1 MINSGIDY
9 DTRFPAGYGDG
20 RLADMPSTQD
30 EDNTTLTPGTAEVP
44 QAATRALAGVAL
56 RSPDV
61 LTARGRDLAA
71 ARRRMAA
78 A

>member
-1 MINSGIDY
+1 
-9 DTRFPAGYGDG
+9 
-20 RLADMPSTQD
+20 MPSTQD
-30 EDNTTLTPGTAEVP
+30 EDNTTLTPGTAEVLH
-44 QAATRALAGVAL
+44 AATRVLAGVAL

-61 LTARGRDLAA
+61 LTASGRDLAA